1 MKKLRVL
8 VLLIVVNN
16 ACAVLTPNE
25 RAQYQRILVAI
36 DTNRPL
42 NAVQKKAITKYAD
55 LLEQDRPAFDINQVV
70 KTSAKAV
77 PVQKVTS
84 APAQRPLTGAQKRA
98 IAAQQ
103 RREAAAAAQRVQQA
117 APVQKAAPVKAA
129 APARRTVAA
138 QKAVPAPA
146 QRPLTGSQKRV
157 IAAQQRREA
166 AAAAQRV
173 QQAAPVQKAA
183 PARRTAAAQKAVPA
197 QKSSARPLTGAQKRA
212 IAAQEKREAA
222 AQVRVQQEQE
232 NNNDLPLL
240 NELSDNDLIG
250 INDVVVRGYGP
261 LPDTIVLDN
270 YKHYM
275 QPDIRTSAEGTFE
288 PFGWHHDLGGRI
300 ERTKMIDGHTI
311 KIMSKQT
318 DPSGLYRFEWSVDKG
333 LNKKLSTFF
342 PFTWSRQMVQQK
354 IVEAYN
360 YARNHNYAP
369 VAQRNN
375 TFALVGFT
383 KEGIEIK
390 IIVNQK
396 GRVITAFPEW
406 PKK

>member
-55 LLEQDRPAFDINQVV
+55 LLGQDRPAFDINQVV

-77 PVQKVTS
+77 PAPKITPAKRATPARSAVPVQKVAPVRRATATQKVAP
-84 APAQRPLTGAQKRA
+84 APAQRPSAKPLTGSQKRA
-98 IAAQQ
+98 IAA
-103 RREAAAAAQRVQQA
+103 REKREAAAAEQRVQQA
-117 APVQKAAPVKAA
+117 APVQKAAPVKA
-129 APARRTVAA
+129 
-138 QKAVPAPA
+138 
-146 QRPLTGSQKRV
+146 
-157 IAAQQRREA
+157 
-166 AAAAQRV
+166 
-173 QQAAPVQKAA
+173 AA

-261 LPDTIVLDN
+261 LSDTIVLDN

-311 KIMSKQT
+311 KIISKQT
-318 DPSGLYRFEWSVDKG
+318 HPSGLYRFEWSVDNG

-375 TFALVGFT
+375 SFALVGFT
-383 KEGIEIK
+383 REGIEIK

-396 GRVITAFPEW
+396 GRIITAFPEW